1 MKNLQVFK
9 NELFEVAL
17 KLESGE
23 TLFDAERVA
32 RSLGFTEIKNGKE
45 YIRWR
50 TVNGYLKFSQDVAK
64 GDFIPESAVYKLAF
78 KASNEIAEKFQDWLA
93 LEVLPSIRKHG
104 MYAANEL
111 LDNPDL
117 LIQIATQL
125 KEERLKRIEVEK
137 VNEINKPKV
146 IFADA
151 ITTSHS
157 SILVGELAKLIK
169 QNGVDIGEK
178 RLFEW
183 LRKNGFL
190 INRKGTDYN
199 MPTQKSM
206 DLELFQIKERPIV
219 HSDGHITVSKTPKVT
234 GKGQVYFIN
243 KFKNLVEAKENEIRR
258 ISEISFN

>member
-23 TLFDAERVA
+23 TLFDAERTA
-32 RSLGFTEIKNGKE
+32 RSLGFTQIKNGKE
-45 YIRWR
+45 YIRWE
-50 TVNGYLKFSQDVAK
+50 TVNKYLSKAFSQEVGK
-64 GDFIPESAVYKLAF
+64 GDFIPEYAVYKLAF

-183 LRKNGFL
+183 LRINGFL

-243 KFKNLVEAKENEIRR
+243 KFKNLVG
-258 ISEISFN
+258 